1 MDDVRDNINDKI
13 NEIVNK
19 LKEIKDSGQLLIP
32 DDEQQITE
40 SQEELLVKLAD
51 SLTTIVDDFNQ
62 QVKKI
67 DAMMDEQDDIESKL

>member
-1 MDDVRDNINDKI
+1 MDDIRDNINDKI

-19 LKEIKDSGQLLIP
+19 LKEIKDSGQLLVP
-32 DDEQQITE
+32 DDDQQITE
-40 SQEELLVKLAD
+40 NQEELLVKLAD